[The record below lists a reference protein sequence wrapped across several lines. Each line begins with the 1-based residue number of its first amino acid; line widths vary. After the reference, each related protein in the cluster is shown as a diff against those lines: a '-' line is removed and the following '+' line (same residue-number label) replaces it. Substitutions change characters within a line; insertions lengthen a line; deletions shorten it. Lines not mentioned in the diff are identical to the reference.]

1 MRKKIN
7 ILGIDVYADDSG
19 HIFREN
25 GEEYKVNHSG
35 RYDRIFLKSRYVAI
49 HRIIATAFI
58 PNPNRYDTVNHI
70 DENKRNNAASNLEWC
85 TQKHNLR
92 AYVKNHIENPILVK
106 KVFQCDLNGNVLCE
120 YDGFVEAAK
129 ATGIN
134 RNAIRYC
141 AIGRNKTS
149 GGYIWK
155 AIFE

>member
-35 RYDRIFLKSRYVAI
+35 RYDRIWLKSRYVAI

-85 TQKHNLR
+85 TQKHNSR
-92 AYVKNHIENPILVK
+92 AYVKKHIEKPILGK
-106 KVFQCDLNGNVLCE
+106 KVFKCDLNGNVLGE

-129 ATGIN
+129 ATGIHRNEKKKKKN
-134 RNAIRYC
+134 RK
-141 AIGRNKTS
+141 NKTA
-149 GGYIWK
+149 GTYI
-155 AIFE
+155 

>member
-1 MRKKIN
+1 MDNQEKEK
-7 ILGIDVYADDSG
+7 AS
-19 HIFREN
+19 
-25 GEEYKVNHSG
+25 KVFTAVWDITR
-35 RYDRIFLKSRYVAI
+35 RY
-49 HRIIATAFI
+49 AFI

-85 TQKHNLR
+85 TQKHNSR

-106 KVFQCDLNGNVLCE
+106 KVFKCDLNGNVLGE

-129 ATGIN
+129 ATGIH